1 MKIGSAV
8 SSQPVLKSVQS
19 ASGSVLWNCDQE
31 GSAAAASCFIL
42 AKMTATLHSLVPIS
56 SLLGSIL
63 AACDEI
69 VLLIFRDSTPW
80 SSLAWPLPLSP

>member
-1 MKIGSAV
+1 MAV

-31 GSAAAASCFIL
+31 GNATVASCSIL
-42 AKMTATLHSLVPIS
+42 AKMIATSHSLVPIS

-69 VLLIFRDSTPW
+69 VLLIFRDLTPG
-80 SSLAWPLPLSP
+80 SPWPGPHH